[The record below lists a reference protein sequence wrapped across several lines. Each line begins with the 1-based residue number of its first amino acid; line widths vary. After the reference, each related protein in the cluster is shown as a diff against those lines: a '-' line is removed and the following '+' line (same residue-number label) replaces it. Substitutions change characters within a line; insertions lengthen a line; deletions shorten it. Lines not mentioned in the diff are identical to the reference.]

1 MVAAKREN
9 LPELFIPDD
18 SRWAS
23 RAAARGEIRRLAR
36 GLYSTN
42 LDEPAE
48 QLLRR
53 RWYDVAAL
61 YFPQAVIVDR
71 SAVLSG
77 PASDGSLFLDSGPV
91 PAKPRPLKLPGLTLR
106 PRSGPGP
113 VAGDIEFASV
123 RIAGPART
131 ALENMRPSRERSGVR
146 RTLRREELE
155 ERLDRLARIRGDR
168 ALNELRDEA
177 RAVAPALG
185 AEQQAAELE
194 RLIGAMLGTRDD
206 DLRTAPARAR
216 RAGLGYDSD
225 RLRRF
230 ETLRAELARQ
240 DFAQREA
247 PADPARLF
255 AFFEAYFSN
264 WIEGTIFEIEQAE
277 EIVFEGRIPVQRP
290 ADAHD
295 VQGTFDAITD
305 AELRAASPGSANELE
320 DYIREVH
327 RRIVFGRSA
336 MEPGEYKQQSNMAG
350 STVFVHPDLVRGT
363 LREGFAL
370 QQTLPS
376 GLPRAIYAMFLI
388 AEVHPFVDGNGRVAR
403 ALMNTELSAAGVCR
417 VMVPLSYRDEYMSA
431 LRALSHNENP
441 VPLWR
446 TIDRA
451 QRWASLMSW
460 RDHDRTL
467 ELLRETNAL
476 VTPERTHEL
485 NLHLLDPADPY

>member
-1 MVAAKREN
+1 MSPTKRAN
-9 LPELFIPDD
+9 LPEIFIPEDP
-18 SRWAS
+18 RWAS

-42 LDEPAE
+42 LQEPAE
-48 QLLRR
+48 QLVRR

-61 YFPQAVIVDR
+61 YFPQAVVVDR

-77 PASDGSLFLDSGPV
+77 PASDGSLFLDSGPA
-91 PAKPRPLKLPGLTLR
+91 PARPRPVKLPGLTLR

-113 VAGDIEFASV
+113 VEGDIEFAQIRV
-123 RIAGPART
+123 AGPARI
-131 ALENMRPSRERSGVR
+131 LLDNMKPSRERSGIR

-155 ERLDRLARIRGDR
+155 QRLDRIARIRGDE

-177 RAVAPALG
+177 RAVAPAFG
-185 AEQQAAELE
+185 AEPQAAELE
-194 RLIGAMLGTRDD
+194 RLIDALLGTRDD
-206 DLRTAPARAR
+206 DLRTPEARAR
-216 RAGLGYDSD
+216 LAGLGYDSE
-225 RLRRF
+225 RLRLF
-230 ETLRAELARQ
+230 ETLRSELARR
-240 DFAQREA
+240 DFATREA
-247 PADPARLF
+247 PSDPTHLF

-264 WIEGTIFEIEQAE
+264 WIEGTIFEIDQAE
-277 EIVFEGRIPVQRP
+277 EIVFRGRIPPQRP

-295 VQGTFDAITD
+295 IQGTFEAITD
-305 AELRAASPGSANELE
+305 ARLRAAAPGDADELE
-320 DYIREVH
+320 GYIRDIH
-327 RRIVFGRSA
+327 QRIMVGRA
-336 MEPGEYKQQSNMAG
+336 EMEPGEYKQQSNRAG

-363 LREGFAL
+363 LREGFRL

-403 ALMNTELSAAGVCR
+403 VLMNAELSATGACR
-417 VMVPLSYRDEYMSA
+417 VMIPLTYRDEYMSA

-446 TIDRA
+446 VIDRA

-460 RDHDRTL
+460 SDHDQTL
-467 ELLRETNAL
+467 DLLRQTNAL
-476 VTPERTHEL
+476 ATPEQTHEL
-485 NLHLLDPADPY
+485 NLHLLDPA